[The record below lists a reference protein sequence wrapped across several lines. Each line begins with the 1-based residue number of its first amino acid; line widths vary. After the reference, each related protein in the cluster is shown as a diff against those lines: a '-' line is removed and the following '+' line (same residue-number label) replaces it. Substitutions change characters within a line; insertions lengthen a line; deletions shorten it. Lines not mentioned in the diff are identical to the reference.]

1 MIEVGLSPS
10 QIPAGEIAELDI
22 SLTNTGSGTCTKVKF
37 AFRLPVGI
45 VRLRGRE
52 VIEASSL
59 PAGQSVTTRL
69 RVRAERAGRYRLI
82 SKNFTYLDH
91 RAVQHRENAFA
102 AEIVVDPEREPLPQ
116 PEVDVELLAAELPYN
131 EWTILRARISNVGAV
146 SVSDLDV
153 AVSGQV
159 TADRR
164 TARATLERLPP
175 GRSADIPFHV
185 RAQAVG
191 GDVPVHLDLTY
202 ASDFRRY
209 KADRTYSIRVIRD
222 HAAEPPAPPV
232 TGWPPIRVLILGA
245 GLPGTES
252 LRIDREIRA
261 IQETIEPGMA
271 RDTIEVRI
279 RLAVRSEDIS
289 RALLKDEPR
298 LVHFAGHG
306 GGTEGSFAA
315 EGDYG
320 LAHVIPVDGLVRLFR
335 GAGQSVE
342 CVVVNACETEL
353 LARGLSEVVPYAIGM
368 RQPVRDRSAIR
379 FSVGFYQ
386 AVAAG
391 RPIEDAF
398 DLGVAQMMTVPVG
411 DDPSAPVLFRRGGLA
426 AVRGQRWCRA
436 RAG

>member
-1 MIEVGLSPS
+1 MIDVGLTPS
-10 QIPAGEIAELDI
+10 RIHAGEITELDI
-22 SLTNTGSGTCTKVKF
+22 SLTNTGSGTCTKVRF

-52 VIEASSL
+52 MIEASSL

-69 RVRAERAGRYRLI
+69 RVRAERVGRYRLI
-82 SKNFTYLDH
+82 SKNFAYLDH
-91 RAVQHRENAFA
+91 LAEPHRENAFA

-116 PEVDVELLAAELPYN
+116 PEVDAELLATELPYD
-131 EWTILRARISNVGAV
+131 EWTILRGRITNGGAV
-146 SVSDLDV
+146 SVSDLEV
-153 AVSGQV
+153 TLSGQV
-159 TADRR
+159 TTDRR
-164 TARATLERLPP
+164 TARATLEQLPP
-175 GRSADIPFHV
+175 GRSADIPFYV
-185 RAQAVG
+185 CARAAG
-191 GDVPVHLDLTY
+191 GAVPVHLDLAY
-202 ASDFRRY
+202 ASESRRY
-209 KADRTYSIRVIRD
+209 EAGRTHSIRVIRD
-222 HAAEPPAPPV
+222 HAAGTPV
-232 TGWPPIRVLILGA
+232 TPVAGRPPIRMLILGA
-245 GLPGTES
+245 SLPGTES

-261 IQETIEPGMA
+261 IQEAIEPGMA
-271 RDTIEVRI
+271 RDNVEVRI
-279 RLAVRSEDIS
+279 RLAVRSDDIS
-289 RALLKDEPR
+289 RALLKEQPR

-306 GGTEGSFAA
+306 GGPEGSFAA

-320 LAHVIPVDGLVRLFR
+320 LAHIIPVDGLVRLFR
-335 GAGQSVE
+335 SAGQSVE
-342 CVVVNACETEL
+342 CVVANACETEG
-353 LARGLSEVVPYAIGM
+353 LARGLSEVIPYAIGM

-391 RPIEDAF
+391 RPVEDAF

>member
-1 MIEVGLSPS
+1 MIDVGLTPS
-10 QIPAGEIAELDI
+10 RIHAGEIAELDV
-22 SLTNTGSGTCTKVKF
+22 SLTNTGSGTCTKVRF

-52 VIEASSL
+52 MIEASSL

-69 RVRAERAGRYRLI
+69 RIRAERAGRYRLI
-82 SKNFTYLDH
+82 SKNFSYLDH
-91 RAVQHRENAFA
+91 LAEQHRENAFA

-116 PEVDVELLAAELPYN
+116 PEVDVELLAAELPYD
-131 EWTILRARISNVGAV
+131 EWTILRGRITNAGSV
-146 SVSDLDV
+146 SVSDLEV
-153 AVSGQV
+153 TLSGQV
-159 TADRR
+159 TTDRR
-164 TARATLERLPP
+164 TARATLEQLPP

-185 RAQAVG
+185 RARAAG
-191 GDVPVHLDLTY
+191 GDVPVHLDLAY
-202 ASDFRRY
+202 ASGSQRY
-209 KADRTYSIRVIRD
+209 QAGGTHSIRVTRD
-222 HAAEPPAPPV
+222 HAAATPV
-232 TGWPPIRVLILGA
+232 TPVAGQPPIRVLILGA

-261 IQETIEPGMA
+261 IQDTIKPGMA
-271 RDTIEVRI
+271 RDNIEVRI
-279 RLAVRSEDIS
+279 RLAVRPEDIS
-289 RALLKDEPR
+289 QALLKDEPR

-320 LAHVIPVDGLVRLFR
+320 LAHIIPVDGLVKLFR

-353 LARGLSEVVPYAIGM
+353 LARGLSEVIPYAIGM

-391 RPIEDAF
+391 RQIEDAF
-398 DLGVAQMMTVPVG
+398 DLGVAQMMMMVRAA
-411 DDPSAPVLFRRGGLA
+411 DDPSAPVLFRRGG
-426 AVRGQRWCRA
+426 RQ
-436 RAG
+436 

>member
-10 QIPAGEIAELDI
+10 RIPAGEIAELDI
-22 SLTNTGSGTCTKVKF
+22 SLTNTGSGTCTKVRF

-52 VIEASSL
+52 MIEASSL

-69 RVRAERAGRYRLI
+69 RIRPERAGRYRLI
-82 SKNFTYLDH
+82 SKNFSYLDH
-91 RAVQHRENAFA
+91 RAEQHRENAFA
-102 AEIVVDPEREPLPQ
+102 AEIVIDPKREPLPQ
-116 PEVDVELLAAELPYN
+116 PEVDVELLTAELPYD
-131 EWTILRARISNVGAV
+131 EWTILRARITNVGAV
-146 SVSDLDV
+146 SVSDLEV
-153 AVSGQV
+153 TLSGQV
-159 TADRR
+159 TAYRR
-164 TARATLERLPP
+164 TARATLEQLPP
-175 GRSADIPFHV
+175 GRSADISFHV
-185 RAQAVG
+185 RAQAAG
-191 GDVPVHLDLTY
+191 GDVPVHLDLIY
-202 ASDFRRY
+202 ASDSRRY
-209 KADRTYSIRVIRD
+209 KAGRTHSIRVVRD
-222 HAAEPPAPPV
+222 QAPGPPATPV
-232 TGWPPIRVLILGA
+232 AGRQPIRVLILGA

-252 LRIDREIRA
+252 VRIDREIRA

-271 RDTIEVRI
+271 RDNIEVRI

-289 RALLKDEPR
+289 QALLKDEPR

-320 LAHVIPVDGLVRLFR
+320 LAHILPVDGLVRLFR

-386 AVAAG
+386 AVSAG

-398 DLGVAQMMTVPVG
+398 ELGVGQMMMVPVG
-411 DDPSAPVLFRRGGLA
+411 DDPSAPVLFRRG
-426 AVRGQRWCRA
+426 RG
-436 RAG
+436 